1 MVFHLPL
8 QFANMI
14 LQLPARPLE
23 RIVDGE
29 RQVGMPL
36 VGLRGAVDIDFPAV
50 RKRQTDIDLVETTFA
65 VMTAGTFQHH
75 SASRHATKTLLEL
88 SDVLGN
94 RSLDVRLRI
103 HALKIN
109 FDRRLHI
116 LTPMYVSAV
125 QTARYIAISDSGLR
139 SLLTSGISAELS
151 YLAYI
156 ALSPLH

>member
-50 RKRQTDIDLVETTFA
+50 RKRQTD
-65 VMTAGTFQHH
+65 
-75 SASRHATKTLLEL
+75 
-88 SDVLGN
+88 
-94 RSLDVRLRI
+94 
-103 HALKIN
+103 
-109 FDRRLHI
+109 
-116 LTPMYVSAV
+116 
-125 QTARYIAISDSGLR
+125 
-139 SLLTSGISAELS
+139 
-151 YLAYI
+151 
-156 ALSPLH
+156 